1 MDLPQEVSAD
11 AAETAV
17 DVRGLSVEFPT
28 AQGPARAVTDVD
40 LRVARGERLA
50 IVGESGSGKSVLSL
64 SLIGI
69 VNGSGRIAQGEVWL
83 DGRDLLALRPDELRR
98 ARGKDIAMVFQDPGT
113 SLNPVLSIEAQIV
126 APLRRHLGLT
136 RAEARERALALLA
149 ETGLPDPARTLAAFP
164 HQLSG
169 GMRQRVMIAMAVACE
184 PTVLLA
190 DEPTTALDVTI
201 QAQIVDLL
209 SRLSSERGSA
219 VVFVTH
225 DMGLVARFAD
235 RIAVM
240 YAGRIVESGPVL
252 DVFADPQHPYTR
264 GLLASIP
271 AVDGP
276 LPDRLT
282 QIDGSPPAL
291 TDLPAGCAFVD
302 RCPSA
307 LPRCADRQPLL
318 TERRPGQ
325 VAACWATEP
334 ADAPTREAVLA

>member
-1 MDLPQEVSAD
+1 MDPSQQVSPDVAVEV
-11 AAETAV
+11 
-17 DVRGLSVEFPT
+17 RRLSVEFPT
-28 AQGPARAVTDVD
+28 AHGPARAVTDVS
-40 LRVARGERLA
+40 LSVARGERLA

-64 SLIGI
+64 ALMGI
-69 VNGSGRIAQGEVWL
+69 VGGSGEITGGEVWL
-83 DGRDLLALRPDELRR
+83 DGRDLLALRPDQLRQ

-113 SLNPVLSIEAQIV
+113 SLNPVLSIEAQII
-126 APLRRHLGLT
+126 APLRRHLGLSRT
-136 RAEARERALALLA
+136 QARERAVQLLA

-291 TDLPAGCAFVD
+291 TELPPGCAFVD
-302 RCPSA
+302 RCVSA
-307 LPRCADRQPLL
+307 LPQCAELQPTL
-318 TERRPGQ
+318 TARRTGQ
-325 VAACWATEP
+325 VAACWATDP
-334 ADAPTREAVLA
+334 ADVHHREAVPA